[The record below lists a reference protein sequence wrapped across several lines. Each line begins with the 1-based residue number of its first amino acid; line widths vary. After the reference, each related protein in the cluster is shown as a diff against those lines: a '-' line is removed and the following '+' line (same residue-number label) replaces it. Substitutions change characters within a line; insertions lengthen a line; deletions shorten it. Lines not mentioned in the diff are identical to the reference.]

1 MKKAYLVGIMIQGSL
16 NDAFDNPLGKSLGKK
31 DSPSSTF
38 KNTPLSLPAMTF
50 YNSRSN
56 PKFN

>member
-1 MKKAYLVGIMIQGSL
+1 MNKAYLVGIMIQGSL

-38 KNTPLSLPAMTF
+38 KNTLLSF
-50 YNSRSN
+50 SRL
-56 PKFN
+56 